1 MSCGAA
7 ATGVIRGAF
16 KGLNAKH
23 LLKVRDGIDR
33 CSATNEPELSCAVS
47 QQGTKVIRSDKNAAL
62 LHQCHHLIWG
72 GGGIKQTRYTRVN
85 RYLMAEVIQRIQQW

>member
-1 MSCGAA
+1 M
-7 ATGVIRGAF
+7 
-16 KGLNAKH
+16 GLIVVPPRTSQNS
-23 LLKVRDGIDR
+23 VV
-33 CSATNEPELSCAVS
+33 PFLSR
-47 QQGTKVIRSDKNAAL
+47 GTKVIRSDKNAAL